1 MVQSGRDV
9 HDSED
14 AIVSEIRI
22 LLQLS
27 EWKYIVPLL
36 LKAFVHRLVWTSV
49 CARRLVKVLL
59 LISWYF
65 NYSDVA

>member
-1 MVQSGRDV
+1 MVQSGGGV

-22 LLQLS
+22 LHQLS
-27 EWKYIVPLL
+27 EWKYVVS
-36 LKAFVHRLVWTSV
+36 LKALSIDSSGLLYVRDWL
-49 CARRLVKVLL
+49 VLL